1 MPERKT
7 RKIDKFLEV
16 PAVKRRNPNSVRR
29 LLFQF
34 IEQVFN
40 KDCVPAAAALS
51 TAPRGSLSRSYQ
63 MSFSGEVLY
72 NLTRDDKSV
81 SYTVLDAFAR
91 YHGIPLSLVLIF
103 TRIHSEID
111 DPARRSEGHHLSTIA
126 ALKAALDAI
135 EESAINSDPEADAHR
150 QFDYAL
156 FKRIQ
161 ETYQKAYLER
171 EGEKLLPF

>member
-16 PAVKRRNPNSVRR
+16 PAVKRRNPKSVRR

-34 IEQVFN
+34 IEEAFD

-51 TAPRGSLSRSYQ
+51 KAPRGSLSRSYQ

-72 NLTRDDKSV
+72 NLTRDEKSA

-91 YHGIPLSLVLIF
+91 YHGVPLSLVLIF
-103 TRIHSEID
+103 TRIHSELD
-111 DPARRSEGHHLSTIA
+111 DPNRRFEGHHLSTIS
-126 ALKAALDAI
+126 ALKAALAAI
-135 EESAINSDPEADAHR
+135 EEAAINSDPDPDAHR

-161 ETYQKAYLER
+161 ETYHETYQER